1 MLPSVKQG
9 RVTWI
14 SADNRIL
21 NMNRIPL
28 KIFLFTLLLFV
39 FSCTVIL
46 ARGKGNSTPQKQAN
60 SKNVIIEMNE
70 SEAPL
75 DLKWLIQEAMEKNP
89 EIIAAQK
96 RFNAAKAKIS
106 QAKSLDDPS
115 IRAGSFDMSNNPI
128 NINGQ
133 TEMLQQRY
141 SVLQKIPFP
150 GKLRLRSEVA
160 IEESN
165 IVEKDSQAKIQE
177 IIALV
182 KSAFYELYYI
192 NSAIDIT
199 EENRELLRKFSK
211 IAETKYSVGKTTQR
225 DVLAAQVE
233 LSTLANN
240 LIVLNKERE
249 SVIARLNILL
259 DRHTQTPLGKPRPF
273 EKHTLNLTIKELE
286 NLAIK
291 NRPELKRFDHA
302 IKRNEANL
310 KLSKKDYYYADF
322 EPMVEYMQ
330 EDKRS
335 DTWASAITINV
346 PWLWPKNRSKVKEAK
361 EDLYAA
367 ESDYRFINNKTL
379 FEVKDFL
386 VKVQSSESTVNLY
399 KTGVIP
405 QAEQSLKA
413 ARIGYEA
420 DRVDFLT
427 LIDSQRIL
435 LNSRLLYTRA
445 LADFE
450 QNLANMERAVGIQ
463 LTQ

>member
-1 MLPSVKQG
+1 M
-9 RVTWI
+9 
-14 SADNRIL
+14 A
-21 NMNRIPL
+21 RIPS
-28 KIFLFTLLLFV
+28 KQFMLLF
-39 FSCTVIL
+39 IL
-46 ARGKGNSTPQKQAN
+46 LIPSITTIFAEEKINSKTQTQISP
-60 SKNVIIEMNE
+60 KNVITEVNNPKE
-70 SEAPL
+70 SL
-75 DLKWLIQEAMEKNP
+75 DLKWLIQEAVEHNP

-96 RFNAAKAKIS
+96 RMNAAKTRIS
-106 QAKSLDDPS
+106 QAKSLEDPS
-115 IRAGSFDMSNNPI
+115 ISAGSFDMSNNPI

-141 SVLQKIPFP
+141 GVSQKIPFP

-165 IVEKDSQAKIQE
+165 MVEKELQAKIQE

-192 NSAIDIT
+192 DNAINIT
-199 EENRELLRKFSK
+199 EENRDLLRKFTK
-211 IAETKYSVGKTTQR
+211 IAETKYSVGKATQR
-225 DVLAAQVE
+225 DALAAQVE

-240 LIVLNKERE
+240 LIVLNKETE
-249 SVIARLNILL
+249 SINARLNTLL
-259 DRHTQTPLGKPRPF
+259 DRPTQTPLGRPRPF
-273 EKHTLNLTIKELE
+273 EKHTLTLTIKELE
-286 NLAIK
+286 DLAVK

-302 IKRNEANL
+302 VKRNDANL
-310 KLSKKDYYYADF
+310 KLSKKDYYYSDF

-330 EDKRS
+330 EDRRS
-335 DTWASAITINV
+335 DTWASTITINV
-346 PWLWPKNRSKVKEAK
+346 PWLWPKNRSKVKESK
-361 EDLYAA
+361 EDLNAA
-367 ESDYRFINNKTL
+367 KSDYRFINNKTL

-386 VKVQSSESTVNLY
+386 VKIQSSESTVNLY
-399 KTGVIP
+399 KTGIIP

-420 DRVDFLT
+420 DKVDFLT

-435 LNSRLLYTRA
+435 LNSRLLYYRA

-450 QNLANMERAVGIQ
+450 QNLANMERVVGMQ

>member
-1 MLPSVKQG
+1 M
-9 RVTWI
+9 
-14 SADNRIL
+14 D
-21 NMNRIPL
+21 RIPL
-28 KIFLFTLLLFV
+28 KQFLF
-39 FSCTVIL
+39 FSVIL
-46 ARGKGNSTPQKQAN
+46 ISSGATIMAGEKDDSKLQKQRN
-60 SKNVIIEMNE
+60 GKDVVLEMNE
-70 SEAPL
+70 TDAPL
-75 DLKWLIQEAMEKNP
+75 DLKWLIKEALEHNP

-96 RFNAAKAKIS
+96 RLNAAKAKIS

-115 IRAGSFDMSNNPI
+115 IRAGSYDMSNNPI

-141 SVLQKIPFP
+141 SVSQKIPFP
-150 GKLRLRSEVA
+150 GKLRLRGEIA

-165 IVEKDSQAKIQE
+165 MVEKELQSKIQE

-182 KSAFYELYYI
+182 KSAFYELHYI
-192 NSAIDIT
+192 DRAIDIT
-199 EENRELLRKFSK
+199 EENRDLLRKFSR
-211 IAETKYSVGKTTQR
+211 IAETKYSVGRATQR

-240 LIVLNKERE
+240 LIVLTKERE
-249 SVIARLNILL
+249 SVIARINILL
-259 DRHTQTPLGKPRPF
+259 NRPTQTPLGKPPPF

-286 NLAIK
+286 DLAMK

-310 KLSKKDYYYADF
+310 KLSKKDSYYSDF

-330 EDKRS
+330 EDGRP

-346 PWLWPKNRSKVKEAK
+346 PWLWPKNRSKVKESK
-361 EDLYAA
+361 EDLSAA
-367 ESDYRFINNKTL
+367 KSDYRFMNNKAF

-386 VKVQSSESTVNLY
+386 VKTQSSESTINLY

-427 LIDSQRIL
+427 LIDSQRVL
-435 LNSRLLYTRA
+435 LNSRLLYYRA
-445 LADFE
+445 LTDFE
-450 QNLANMERAVGIQ
+450 QNLANMEKAVGMQ

>member
-1 MLPSVKQG
+1 
-9 RVTWI
+9 
-14 SADNRIL
+14 
-21 NMNRIPL
+21 MNRTPL
-28 KIFLFTLLLFV
+28 KQLLF
-39 FSCTVIL
+39 SSLLIISSSTIVI
-46 ARGKGNSTPQKQAN
+46 AEEKSNNISQIQTN
-60 SKNVIIEMNE
+60 NKNIIAEMNE
-70 SEAPL
+70 ADAPL
-75 DLKWLIQEAMEKNP
+75 DVKWLIQEAMENNP
-89 EIIAAQK
+89 EIIASQK
-96 RFNAAKAKIS
+96 RLNVAKTKIS
-106 QAKSLDDPS
+106 QVKSLDDPS

-141 SVLQKIPFP
+141 SVSQKIPFP

-160 IEESN
+160 IEEAN
-165 IVEKDSQAKIQE
+165 IVEKDSQTKIQE

-192 NSAIDIT
+192 NCAIDIT
-199 EENRELLRKFSK
+199 EENRGILRKFAK
-211 IAETKYSVGKTTQR
+211 IAETKYSVGKATQR
-225 DVLAAQVE
+225 DALAAQVE

-240 LIVLNKERE
+240 FIVLNKERE
-249 SVIARLNILL
+249 SVIARLNSLL
-259 DRHTQTPLGKPRPF
+259 DRPTQTPLGKPRPF
-273 EKHTLNLTIKELE
+273 EKHVLHLTIKELE
-286 NLAIK
+286 NLAVK

-310 KLSKKDYYYADF
+310 KLTKKDYYYADF

-361 EDLYAA
+361 EDLFAA
-367 ESDYRFINNKTL
+367 ESDYRFINNKTF
-379 FEVKDFL
+379 FEIKDFL
-386 VKVQSSESTVNLY
+386 VKMQSSESTVNLY

-435 LNSRLLYTRA
+435 LNSKLLCTRA

-450 QNLANMERAVGIQ
+450 QNLANLERAVGRQ

>member
-1 MLPSVKQG
+1 M
-9 RVTWI
+9 
-14 SADNRIL
+14 
-21 NMNRIPL
+21 
-28 KIFLFTLLLFV
+28 
-39 FSCTVIL
+39 
-46 ARGKGNSTPQKQAN
+46 N
-60 SKNVIIEMNE
+60 SKNIVLEMKE
-70 SEAPL
+70 TDAPL
-75 DLKWLIQEAMEKNP
+75 DLTWLIQEAMEHNP
-89 EIIAAQK
+89 EIITSQK
-96 RFNAAKAKIS
+96 RLNAAKAKIS

-115 IRAGSFDMSNNPI
+115 LRAGSYDMPNNPI
-128 NINGQ
+128 NVNGQ

-141 SVLQKIPFP
+141 GVSQKIPFP
-150 GKLRLRSEVA
+150 GKLRLRGEVA
-160 IEESN
+160 KEESN
-165 IVEKDSQAKIQE
+165 MAEEDSQAKIQE

-182 KSAFYELYYI
+182 KSAFYELYYT
-192 NSAIDIT
+192 NNAIDVT
-199 EENRELLRKFSK
+199 GENRDLLRKFVK
-211 IAETKYSVGKTTQR
+211 ITETKYSVGKATQR

-259 DRHTQTPLGKPRPF
+259 DRPTQSTLGKPRPF

-286 NLAIK
+286 DLAVK
-291 NRPELKRFDHA
+291 NRPELKKFDHA
-302 IKRNEANL
+302 VKRNEASL
-310 KLSKKDYYYADF
+310 KLSKKDYYYTDF

-330 EDKRS
+330 EDKRP
-335 DTWASAITINV
+335 DTWASAITINI
-346 PWLWPKNRSKVKEAK
+346 PWLWPKNRSKVKESR
-361 EDLYAA
+361 EDLNAA
-367 ESDYRFINNKTL
+367 KSEYRFINNKTL

-386 VKVQSSESTVNLY
+386 VKIQSSESTINLY

-420 DRVDFLT
+420 DQVDFLA

-435 LNSRLLYTRA
+435 LQARLLYARA

-450 QNLANMERAVGIQ
+450 QNLANLERVVGMQ

>member
-1 MLPSVKQG
+1 
-9 RVTWI
+9 
-14 SADNRIL
+14 
-21 NMNRIPL
+21 MNRTPL
-28 KIFLFTLLLFV
+28 KQLLF
-39 FSCTVIL
+39 SSLLIISSSTIVI
-46 ARGKGNSTPQKQAN
+46 AEEKSNNISQIQTN
-60 SKNVIIEMNE
+60 NKNIIAEMNE
-70 SEAPL
+70 ADAPL
-75 DLKWLIQEAMEKNP
+75 DVKWLIQEAMENNP
-89 EIIAAQK
+89 EIIASQK
-96 RFNAAKAKIS
+96 RLNVAKTKIS
-106 QAKSLDDPS
+106 QVKSLDDPS

-141 SVLQKIPFP
+141 SVSQKIPFP

-160 IEESN
+160 IEEAN

-192 NSAIDIT
+192 NCAIDIT
-199 EENRELLRKFSK
+199 EENRGILRKFAK
-211 IAETKYSVGKTTQR
+211 IAETKYSVGKATQR
-225 DVLAAQVE
+225 DALAAQVE

-240 LIVLNKERE
+240 FIVLNKERE
-249 SVIARLNILL
+249 SVIARLNSLL
-259 DRHTQTPLGKPRPF
+259 DRPTQTPLGKPRPF
-273 EKHTLNLTIKELE
+273 EKHALHLTIKELE
-286 NLAIK
+286 NLAVK

-310 KLSKKDYYYADF
+310 KLTKKDYYYADF

-361 EDLYAA
+361 EDLFAA
-367 ESDYRFINNKTL
+367 ESDYRFINNKTF
-379 FEVKDFL
+379 FEIKDFL
-386 VKVQSSESTVNLY
+386 VKMQSSESTVNLY

-435 LNSRLLYTRA
+435 LNSKLLCTRA

-450 QNLANMERAVGIQ
+450 QNLANLERAVGRQ

>member
-1 MLPSVKQG
+1 
-9 RVTWI
+9 
-14 SADNRIL
+14 
-21 NMNRIPL
+21 MNRTLL
-28 KIFLFTLLLFV
+28 KQFLFSSLLLIF
-39 FSCTVIL
+39 FSATTVV
-46 ARGKGNSTPQKQAN
+46 AKENGNNQIQKQTD
-60 SKNVIIEMNE
+60 SKNSITERNE
-70 SEAPL
+70 TDTPL
-75 DLKWLIQEAMEKNP
+75 DLKWLIQEAMEHNP
-89 EIIAAQK
+89 EIIASQK
-96 RFNAAKAKIS
+96 RLNAAKAKIS

-115 IRAGSFDMSNNPI
+115 ILAGSYNMSNNPF

-141 SVLQKIPFP
+141 GVLQKIPFP
-150 GKLRLRSEVA
+150 GKLRLRGEVA
-160 IEESN
+160 TEESN
-165 IVEKDSQAKIQE
+165 MVESDLQSKIQE

-182 KSAFYELYYI
+182 KSVFYELYYI
-192 NSAIDIT
+192 NTAIDIT
-199 EENRELLRKFSK
+199 EENRDLLRKFAR
-211 IAETKYSVGKTTQR
+211 IAETKYSVGKATQR
-225 DVLAAQVE
+225 DALAAQVE

-249 SVIARLNILL
+249 SIIARLNILL
-259 DRHTQTPLGKPRPF
+259 DRPTQTPFGNPRSF
-273 EKHTLNLTIKELE
+273 EKHTLHLTINELE
-286 NLAIK
+286 DLAVK

-310 KLSKKDYYYADF
+310 KLSKKDYYYSDF

-346 PWLWPKNRSKVKEAK
+346 PWLWPKNRLKVKESK
-361 EDLYAA
+361 EDLSAA
-367 ESDYRFINNKTL
+367 KSDYRFINNKTL
-379 FEVKDFL
+379 FEVKDFF
-386 VKVQSSESTVNLY
+386 VRIQSSESTMDLY

-413 ARIGYEA
+413 ARVGYET
-420 DRVDFLT
+420 DQVDFLA

-450 QNLANMERAVGIQ
+450 QNLANLEKAVGTR

>member
-1 MLPSVKQG
+1 
-9 RVTWI
+9 
-14 SADNRIL
+14 
-21 NMNRIPL
+21 MNKIPL
-28 KIFLFTLLLFV
+28 KIFLFSPLLFVFV

-46 ARGKGNSTPQKQAN
+46 AGEKGNSTPQKQTN

-70 SEAPL
+70 AEAPL
-75 DLKWLIQEAMEKNP
+75 DLKWLIQEAIEHNP

-96 RFNAAKAKIS
+96 RFNAAKARIS

-115 IRAGSFDMSNNPI
+115 IRAGSYDMSNNPV

-141 SVLQKIPFP
+141 GVSQKIPFP
-150 GKLRLRSEVA
+150 GKLRLRGEVA
-160 IEESN
+160 VEETN
-165 IVEKDSQAKIQE
+165 MTEKELQAKIQE
-177 IIALV
+177 ITALV
-182 KSAFYELYYI
+182 KSTFYELYYI
-192 NSAIDIT
+192 NGAIDIT
-199 EENRELLRKFSK
+199 EENRELLRKFAK
-211 IAETKYSVGKTTQR
+211 IAETKYSVGKATQR
-225 DVLAAQVE
+225 DALAAQVE

-259 DRHTQTPLGKPRPF
+259 DRSTQTALGKPRPF
-273 EKHTLNLTIKELE
+273 EKHTLRLTLKELE
-286 NLAIK
+286 DIAIK
-291 NRPELKRFDHA
+291 NRPELKKFDHA
-302 IKRNEANL
+302 IKRSEANV
-310 KLSKKDYYYADF
+310 KLSKKDYYYTDL

-335 DTWASAITINV
+335 DTWASSLTINV
-346 PWLWPKNRSKVKEAK
+346 PWLWPKNRSKVKESK
-361 EDLYAA
+361 EDLNAA
-367 ESDYRFINNKTL
+367 NADYRFINNKTM
-379 FEVKDFL
+379 FEVKDLL
-386 VKVQSSESTVNLY
+386 VKIQSSESTINLY

-435 LNSRLLYTRA
+435 LNSRLLYYRA
-445 LADFE
+445 LVDFE
-450 QNLANMERAVGIQ
+450 QNLANMERAIGRQ
-463 LTQ
+463 LAQ

>member
-1 MLPSVKQG
+1 
-9 RVTWI
+9 
-14 SADNRIL
+14 
-21 NMNRIPL
+21 MNRTPL
-28 KIFLFTLLLFV
+28 KQLLF
-39 FSCTVIL
+39 SSLLIISSSAIVI
-46 ARGKGNSTPQKQAN
+46 AEEKSNNISQKQTN
-60 SKNVIIEMNE
+60 SKNIIAEMNE
-70 SEAPL
+70 TDAPL
-75 DLKWLIQEAMEKNP
+75 DVKWLIQEAMEHNP
-89 EIIAAQK
+89 EIIASQK
-96 RFNAAKAKIS
+96 RLNAAKTKIS

-115 IRAGSFDMSNNPI
+115 IRAGSYDMSNNPI

-141 SVLQKIPFP
+141 SVSQKIPFP

-160 IEESN
+160 TEEAN
-165 IVEKDSQAKIQE
+165 IVGKDSQAKIQE

-192 NSAIDIT
+192 NCAIDIT
-199 EENRELLRKFSK
+199 EENRDLLRKFAK
-211 IAETKYSVGKTTQR
+211 IAETKYSVGKATQR
-225 DVLAAQVE
+225 DALAAQVE

-259 DRHTQTPLGKPRPF
+259 DRPTQTPLGKPRPF

-286 NLAIK
+286 NLAVK

-310 KLSKKDYYYADF
+310 KLSKKDYYYTDF

-330 EDKRS
+330 EDGRP

-346 PWLWPKNRSKVKEAK
+346 PWLWPKNRSKVKESK
-361 EDLYAA
+361 EDLNAA
-367 ESDYRFINNKTL
+367 KSDYRFINNKTL

-386 VKVQSSESTVNLY
+386 VKIQSSESTVNLY

-435 LNSRLLYTRA
+435 LNSRLLYYRA
-445 LADFE
+445 LTDFE
-450 QNLANMERAVGIQ
+450 QNLANMERAVGMQ

>member
-1 MLPSVKQG
+1 
-9 RVTWI
+9 
-14 SADNRIL
+14 
-21 NMNRIPL
+21 MNRTPL
-28 KIFLFTLLLFV
+28 KQLLF
-39 FSCTVIL
+39 SSLLIISSSTIVI
-46 ARGKGNSTPQKQAN
+46 AEEKSNNISQIQTN
-60 SKNVIIEMNE
+60 NKNIIAEMNE
-70 SEAPL
+70 ADAPL
-75 DLKWLIQEAMEKNP
+75 DVKWLIQEAMENNP
-89 EIIAAQK
+89 EIIASQK
-96 RFNAAKAKIS
+96 RLNAAKTKIS

-141 SVLQKIPFP
+141 SVSQKIPFP

-160 IEESN
+160 IEEAN
-165 IVEKDSQAKIQE
+165 IVEKDSQTKIQE

-192 NSAIDIT
+192 NCAIDIT
-199 EENRELLRKFSK
+199 EENRGILRKFAK
-211 IAETKYSVGKTTQR
+211 IAETKYSVGKATQR
-225 DVLAAQVE
+225 DALAAQVE

-240 LIVLNKERE
+240 FIVLNKERE
-249 SVIARLNILL
+249 SVIARLNSLL
-259 DRHTQTPLGKPRPF
+259 DRPTQTPLGKPRPF
-273 EKHTLNLTIKELE
+273 EKHVLHLTIKELE
-286 NLAIK
+286 NLAVK

-310 KLSKKDYYYADF
+310 KLTKKDYYYADF

-361 EDLYAA
+361 EDLFAA
-367 ESDYRFINNKTL
+367 ESDYRFINNKTF
-379 FEVKDFL
+379 FEIKDFL
-386 VKVQSSESTVNLY
+386 VKMQSSESTVNLY

-435 LNSRLLYTRA
+435 LNSKLLCTRA

-450 QNLANMERAVGIQ
+450 QNLANLERAVGRQ